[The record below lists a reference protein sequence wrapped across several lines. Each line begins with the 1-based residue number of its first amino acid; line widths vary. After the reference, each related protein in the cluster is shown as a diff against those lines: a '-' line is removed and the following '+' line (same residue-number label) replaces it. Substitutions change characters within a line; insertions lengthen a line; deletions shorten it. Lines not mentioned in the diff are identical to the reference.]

1 MSVVRT
7 KALCTMVGQI
17 KFAQASLSD
26 ALSKAEKFQNE
37 NQDIGLGRRV
47 AIIKAYESYE
57 QMLN

>member
-1 MSVVRT
+1 
-7 KALCTMVGQI
+7 MVGQI